1 MNVMLNTSASGRKRA
16 GLPATAIQS
25 NALQGIVVV
34 FRLRVFSSSFASFS
48 SSLYPA
54 IKEKK
59 KMKLTKKLTPHP
71 TPLPQG
77 AREKSFIHQN
87 I

>member
-1 MNVMLNTSASGRKRA
+1 MYLATGTTASERKSA

-25 NALQGIVVV
+25 
-34 FRLRVFSSSFASFS
+34 FSRRLMWLFFLLRAFSSSFASFS

-59 KMKLTKKLTPHP
+59 KMKLTMN
-71 TPLPQG
+71 TPLNLP
-77 AREKSFIHQN
+77 
-87 I
+87 